1 MDFYVVLGLARE
13 ASIADI
19 KRAYRRLARRYHPD
33 INPGDDT
40 ASAIFRRVAEAYEIL
55 SDPQRRRQY
64 DSGQAMPAADP
75 SIEFEGF
82 DFSTLAQ
89 GREAGTFSE
98 LFAEMF
104 QPPAAEPARA
114 GAELHAELPLTF

>member
-33 INPGDDT
+33 INPGDET
-40 ASAIFRRVAEAYEIL
+40 AAAIYRHVTEAYEIL
-55 SDPQRRRQY
+55 SDPGRRRQY
-64 DSGQAMPAADP
+64 DSTGVAQGFSPADP
-75 SIEFEGF
+75 SIAFEGF
-82 DFSTLAQ
+82 DFTTLAQ

-104 QPPAAEPARA
+104 QPPASEPARS
-114 GAELHAELPLTF
+114 GSELHV